1 MMRFAKLARSSDV
14 MNPHARML
22 EPDQINALVAY
33 LAKD

>member
-1 MMRFAKLARSSDV
+1 MRRFAKLVRFSDA

-22 EPDQINALVAY
+22 EPDRIGALVAY